1 MKEGA
6 MKRIGLMVI
15 VLLFSLFAQ
24 VAQAGWTPAK
34 RLTWTSGESYR
45 PDIAVDS
52 SGHLHMAWYDKTP
65 GNEEIY
71 YKKSTDGGSTWTPNK
86 RLTWN
91 SGVSYWPDI
100 AVDSS
105 GYLHLV
111 WADRTPGEFNI
122 YYKKSM
128 DKGATWTAGQKLSW
142 NSGGGIGPS
151 IAVDASDNLHLVWYN
166 YIDLNDEI
174 FYKKST
180 DGGVTWT
187 PSRRLTWNSGGSDV
201 PTIAVDPSGYL
212 HVVWEDATP
221 LNKEIF
227 YKKSTDGGD
236 TWAANKRL
244 TWNSGNSAAATITA
258 DLSGN
263 LHVVWYDNTPGDYE
277 IYYIKSADG
286 GAAWTTSERLSWTSD
301 NSYQPAMS
309 IGSSS
314 NLHVVWYDDTPGN
327 REIYYTKSTDGGAT
341 WTTSQR
347 LTWTSGVSWHP
358 AICTDASGN
367 PYVFWQNN
375 APGNHEIYYKKNIL

>member
-1 MKEGA
+1 MRRMA
-6 MKRIGLMVI
+6 LIMAAFGLF
-15 VLLFSLFAQ
+15 LFVQ
-24 VAQAGWTPAK
+24 TAQADWTPAK
-34 RLTWTSGESYR
+34 RITWTSGESYR
-45 PDIAVDS
+45 PDVAVDS
-52 SGHLHMAWYDKTP
+52 SGHLHLVWYDKTP

-71 YKKSTDGGSTWTPNK
+71 YKKSTNGGSSWTANR

-91 SGVSYWPDI
+91 SGVSYWADI

-105 GYLHLV
+105 DYLHLV

-122 YYKKSM
+122 FYRKSM
-128 DKGATWTAGQKLSW
+128 DGGATWTASRKLSW
-142 NSGGGIGPS
+142 NLGGGVGPAV
-151 IAVDASDNLHLVWYN
+151 AVDASDNLYVVWYN

-174 FYKKST
+174 FFKKST

-212 HVVWEDATP
+212 HVAWEDSTP

-227 YKKSTDGGD
+227 YKKSTDGGV

-244 TWNSGNSAAATITA
+244 TWNLGNSATATITA

-263 LHVVWYDNTPGDYE
+263 LHVVWYDDTPGDYE

-301 NSYQPAMS
+301 NSYRPAMA
-309 IGSSS
+309 IGSSK

-347 LTWTSGVSWHP
+347 LTWNSGVSWYP
-358 AICTDASGN
+358 AICIDASGN

-375 APGNHEIYYKKNIL
+375 APGNPEIYYRKNIL